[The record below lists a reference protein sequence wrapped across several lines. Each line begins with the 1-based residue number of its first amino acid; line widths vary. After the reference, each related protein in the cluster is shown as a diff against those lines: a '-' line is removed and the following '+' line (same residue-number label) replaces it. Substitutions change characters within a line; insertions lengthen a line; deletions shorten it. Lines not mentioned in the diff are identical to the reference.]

1 MTKEVLKVLLIMPKY
16 AYYNAM
22 SDSVKASALNIV
34 KQSINEYHK
43 DPVKVLIEDKM
54 AIDTLEGKE
63 LLSVSQPRD
72 LGQITNLNVFS
83 DYSSRVADM
92 FSQAVS
98 IAMPNAEYKTPV
110 YTLMFTDK
118 NKYRQQFVDMYR
130 DRVHDAIRA
139 YGRAKKV
146 IHIFE
151 GNKQSKNMLVPE
163 PQENDGILYVVTS
176 LDTGVTHGIYSG
188 SWIDSTVTKI
198 IIGGIYNE

>member
-54 AIDTLEGKE
+54 AIDTLECKE

>member
-34 KQSINEYHK
+34 KQSINEYHN

-72 LGQITNLNVFS
+72 LGQITNLNVFG

-176 LDTGVTHGIYSG
+176 LDTGVMHGIYSG